1 MTLKTEPF
9 VVNIGP
15 QHPST
20 HGVFRLRLTLDGEK
34 IIDADMVMGYL
45 HRSMEKLA
53 EERTYTQNIP
63 FTDRTDYISA
73 MTGNLAYVM
82 AVEKLCNI
90 EVPERALWLRTI
102 MAELQR
108 IASHCMAIGIFA
120 NDCGAWQTPVMH
132 MFRDREKI
140 LDLFE
145 MACGARLTLNYMR
158 IGGVSRDIPAEF
170 MPQARKL
177 LKDLPDRVDEY
188 EELLLNNEII
198 IARSRGIGVLT
209 PEQAMAHSVSGPMLR
224 ASGVA
229 WDVRKAD
236 PYAAYD
242 KVDFDIAVGT
252 QRRRLRPVRRAHGRD
267 AAEPAASWSRRVDM
281 MPDGPVHA
289 RLGTAT
295 VQPIGPARRA
305 AGLPPTSRRG
315 LRAHRVAARRTGLL
329 HRQRRQP
336 GAVPLPHPLAFVHQP
351 DAAEA
356 DERRRPRSLT
366 RSSSSAAWTL
376 SSARW
381 TAVTVPRRM
390 VRLSRP
396 RQPRW
401 RAAGTD
407 HRLGRAGLGALR
419 RRRR

>member
-9 VVNIGP
+9 VVNVGP

-20 HGVFRLRLTLDGEK
+20 HGVFRLRLTLDGER

-82 AVEKLCNI
+82 AVEKLCEV
-90 EVPERALWLRTI
+90 EVPERALFLRTM

-108 IASHCMAIGIFA
+108 FASHCIAVGIFA

-158 IGGVSRDIPAEF
+158 IGGVSRDIPGEF
-170 MPQARKL
+170 LPAVRKVL
-177 LKDLPDRVDEY
+177 NDLPKRVDEY
-188 EELLLNNEII
+188 ENLLLGNEII
-198 IARSRGIGVLT
+198 VARSRDVGTLT

-229 WDVRKAD
+229 WDIRKAD

-252 QRRRLRPVRRAHGRD
+252 HGDVYDRFIVRL
-267 AAEPAASWSRRVDM
+267 AEMRQSLKIVEQCVEMLPE
-281 MPDGPVHA
+281 GPVHA
-289 RLGTAT
+289 RLTPAT
-295 VQPIGPARRA
+295 VQPIGQP
-305 AGLPPTSRRG
+305 
-315 LRAHRVAARRTGLL
+315 VA
-329 HRQRRQP
+329 
-336 GAVPLPHPLAFVHQP
+336 PLALRPPVGEAYARIESPRGELGFYLISDGSPAPFRFHIRSPSYINLTPMKLMSVGATVA
-351 DAAEA
+351 DAI
-356 DERRRPRSLT
+356 
-366 RSSSSAAWTL
+366 
-376 SSARW
+376 
-381 TAVTVPRRM
+381 VI
-390 VRLSRP
+390 
-396 RQPRW
+396 
-401 RAAGTD
+401 
-407 HRLGRAGLGALR
+407 LGSVDIVVGEVDR
-419 RRRR
+419 

>member
-1 MTLKTEPF
+1 MTIKSEPF

-63 FTDRTDYISA
+63 FTDRTDYLSA

-82 AVEKLCNI
+82 AVEKLMNV

-108 IASHCMAIGIFA
+108 IASHAMAVGIFA

-158 IGGVSRDIPAEF
+158 IGGVSKDIPAEW
-170 MPQARKL
+170 MPQARRL
-177 LKDLPDRVDEY
+177 LAELPDRFAEY
-188 EELLLNNEII
+188 EDLLLNNEII
-198 IARSRGIGVLT
+198 IARSRGIGTLT
-209 PEQAMAHSVSGPMLR
+209 PEQATAYSVSGPMLR

-236 PYAAYD
+236 PYGAYD

-252 QRRRLRPVRRAHGRD
+252 NGDVYDRFVVRL
-267 AAEPAASWSRRVDM
+267 AEMRQSLRILLQALDMIPA
-281 MPDGPVHA
+281 GPVHA

-295 VQPIGPARRA
+295 VQPWGQAVAPLAYRPPVGEAYARIESPRGELGYYIVSDGGPAPFRFHIRSPSFINLTPLKLMSV
-305 AGLPPTSRRG
+305 GMT
-315 LRAHRVAARRTGLL
+315 VA
-329 HRQRRQP
+329 
-336 GAVPLPHPLAFVHQP
+336 
-351 DAAEA
+351 DAI
-356 DERRRPRSLT
+356 
-366 RSSSSAAWTL
+366 
-376 SSARW
+376 
-381 TAVTVPRRM
+381 VI
-390 VRLSRP
+390 
-396 RQPRW
+396 
-401 RAAGTD
+401 
-407 HRLGRAGLGALR
+407 LGSVDIVVGEVDR
-419 RRRR
+419 

>member
-1 MTLKTEPF
+1 MALKTEPF
-9 VVNIGP
+9 VVNVGP

-34 IIDADMVMGYL
+34 ITDADMVMGYL

-82 AVEKLCNI
+82 AVEKLCGI
-90 EVPERALWLRTI
+90 EVPERALWLRTM

-108 IASHCMAIGIFA
+108 FASHCIAVGIFA

-158 IGGVSRDIPAEF
+158 IGGVSRDIPPEF
-170 MPQARKL
+170 LPAVRKL
-177 LKDLPDRVDEY
+177 VKDLPKRVDEY
-188 EELLLNNEII
+188 EDLLLGNEII
-198 IARSRGIGVLT
+198 VARSRDVGVLT
-209 PEQAMAHSVSGPMLR
+209 PEQAIAHSVSGPMLR

-229 WDVRKAD
+229 WDIRRAD

-242 KVDFDIAVGT
+242 KVEFSIALGT
-252 QRRRLRPVRRAHGRD
+252 HGDVYDRFVVRI
-267 AAEPAASWSRRVDM
+267 AEMRESLKIIEQCIDM

-289 RLGTAT
+289 RLTSST
-295 VQPIGPARRA
+295 VQPIGEP
-305 AGLPPTSRRG
+305 
-315 LRAHRVAARRTGLL
+315 VA
-329 HRQRRQP
+329 
-336 GAVPLPHPLAFVHQP
+336 PLAIRPPVGEAYARIESPRGELGYYLVSDGGPAPFRFHIRSPSYINLTPMKLMSVGATVA
-351 DAAEA
+351 DAI
-356 DERRRPRSLT
+356 
-366 RSSSSAAWTL
+366 
-376 SSARW
+376 
-381 TAVTVPRRM
+381 VI
-390 VRLSRP
+390 
-396 RQPRW
+396 
-401 RAAGTD
+401 
-407 HRLGRAGLGALR
+407 LGSVDIVVGEVDR
-419 RRRR
+419 

>member
-1 MTLKTEPF
+1 MALKTEPF

-20 HGVFRLRLTLDGEK
+20 HGVFRLRLTLDGEQ

-63 FTDRTDYISA
+63 FTDRTDYIAA

-90 EVPERALWLRTI
+90 EVPERALWLRTM

-108 IASHCMAIGIFA
+108 FASHCIAIGIFA

-170 MPQARKL
+170 IPEVRKL
-177 LKDLPDRVDEY
+177 LSDLPTRVDEY
-188 EELLLNNEII
+188 EQLLLGNEII
-198 IARSRGIGVLT
+198 VARSRNIGVLT

-229 WDVRKAD
+229 WDIRKAD

-252 QRRRLRPVRRAHGRD
+252 NGDVYDRFVVRIAELRQSLKIIEQCV
-267 AAEPAASWSRRVDM
+267 EM
-281 MPDGPVHA
+281 MPEGPVHA
-289 RLGTAT
+289 RLTPAT
-295 VQPIGPARRA
+295 VQPIGQP
-305 AGLPPTSRRG
+305 
-315 LRAHRVAARRTGLL
+315 VA
-329 HRQRRQP
+329 
-336 GAVPLPHPLAFVHQP
+336 PLALRPPVGEAYARIESPRGELGFYLVSDGSPAPFRFHIRSP
-351 DAAEA
+351 SYINLTPMKLMSVGATVADAI
-356 DERRRPRSLT
+356 
-366 RSSSSAAWTL
+366 
-376 SSARW
+376 
-381 TAVTVPRRM
+381 VI
-390 VRLSRP
+390 
-396 RQPRW
+396 
-401 RAAGTD
+401 
-407 HRLGRAGLGALR
+407 LGSVDIVVGEVDR
-419 RRRR
+419 

>member
-9 VVNIGP
+9 VVNVGP

-20 HGVFRLRLTLDGEK
+20 HGVFRLRLTLDGER
-34 IIDADMVMGYL
+34 IVDADMVMGYL

-82 AVEKLCNI
+82 AVEKLCNV
-90 EVPERALWLRTI
+90 EVPARALWLRTM

-108 IASHCMAIGIFA
+108 FASHCIAIGIFA

-158 IGGVSRDIPAEF
+158 IGGVSRDVPPDF
-170 MPQARKL
+170 MPAVQKL
-177 LKDLPDRVDEY
+177 LKDLPGRVDEY
-188 EELLLNNEII
+188 EQLLLGNEII
-198 IARSRGIGVLT
+198 VARSRGIGALT

-229 WDVRKAD
+229 WDIRKAD

-252 QRRRLRPVRRAHGRD
+252 NGDVYDRFVVRI
-267 AAEPAASWSRRVDM
+267 AEMRQSLKIIEQCVEM
-281 MPDGPVHA
+281 MPEGPVHA
-289 RLGTAT
+289 RLTPAT
-295 VQPIGPARRA
+295 VQPIGQP
-305 AGLPPTSRRG
+305 
-315 LRAHRVAARRTGLL
+315 VA
-329 HRQRRQP
+329 
-336 GAVPLPHPLAFVHQP
+336 PLALRPPVGEAYARIESPRGELGFYLISDGSPAPFRFHIRSPSYINLTPMKLMSVGASVA
-351 DAAEA
+351 DAI
-356 DERRRPRSLT
+356 
-366 RSSSSAAWTL
+366 
-376 SSARW
+376 
-381 TAVTVPRRM
+381 VI
-390 VRLSRP
+390 
-396 RQPRW
+396 
-401 RAAGTD
+401 
-407 HRLGRAGLGALR
+407 LGSVDIVVGEVDR
-419 RRRR
+419 